1 MQRKS
6 VMLFAF
12 PALILLILAGERMAT
27 FLLGAYPASPTMWRI
42 WLELR
47 PLSTMFWQQIDL
59 FLGASMVLDA
69 SILAAAS
76 IVCWMACR
84 TRKSA
89 AFYFLANHIAL
100 LFAGLMI
107 AVTSHSETAS
117 AIASFTVPGGLPF
130 SLVVD
135 FTPKNS
141 LVLVLG
147 LTACA
152 YCHVAFLSET
162 RQRSEALAMRLV
174 ALRRDL

>member
-1 MQRKS
+1 MKRKS

-59 FLGASMVLDA
+59 YLGASMVVDA

-76 IVCWMACR
+76 IVCWMASR

-89 AFYFLANHIAL
+89 AFFFLANHVAL

-117 AIASFTVPGGLPF
+117 TIASFTVPGGLPF

-135 FTPKNS
+135 FTLKNS
-141 LVLVLG
+141 LVLFLG
-147 LTACA
+147 VTACA

-174 ALRRDL
+174 ALQRDL